1 MTVYKVTK
9 IVRALWLAER
19 SVCMR
24 VCKHG
29 CRVKIFCCFARYI
42 TQARFWKSFRVQ
54 NLTSFACGSWFHF
67 SFGHF
72 MTSFLW
78 SIRVQIMEN
87 CGRFVN
93 YISCNFFCLSTVM
106 VEINWCLFVEFRNP
120 NNLTWGDMCTVAELK
135 SQTSTYPVISRIQIT
150 TSFFRRTSTMFFSVS
165 SCTQTSSWS
174 EWFPAR

>member
-9 IVRALWLAER
+9 ILRALWLAER

-54 NLTSFACGSWFHF
+54 NLTSFACGSWFHL

-93 YISCNFFCLSTVM
+93 YISCNFFYLSVHSHG
-106 VEINWCLFVEFRNP
+106 RNKLMFICWIP
-120 NNLTWGDMCTVAELK
+120 ESEQPYMGWYVYSCWIEK
-135 SQTSTYPVISRIQIT
+135 SNQHLPSY
-150 TSFFRRTSTMFFSVS
+150 
-165 SCTQTSSWS
+165 
-174 EWFPAR
+174 